1 MATVTRPT
9 YQWPNVAHEQPR
21 LQVCPILL
29 IEIEMSHVKKYI
41 QTLVLDNLRESSII
55 PIVVVF
61 GTIMPVL
68 DLHVIDNPSLFKLL
82 LSLIFIL
89 HLTIHFIQIYF
100 KTIIY
105 FIIIWFIIKGIWH
118 MTYNFVY

>member
-1 MATVTRPT
+1 
-9 YQWPNVAHEQPR
+9 
-21 LQVCPILL
+21 
-29 IEIEMSHVKKYI
+29 
-41 QTLVLDNLRESSII
+41 VLDNLRESSII

-68 DLHVIDNPSLFKLL
+68 DLHMIDNLSLFKLL